1 MSLKRW
7 DGSSWVV
14 VAGSRPGPQGP
25 QGATGPA
32 GQNATIS
39 IGTVDTTSSGT
50 NATVT
55 NSGTATAAIL
65 NFQIPRGAT
74 GQQGVQGIQ
83 GVAGVR
89 GSLHYTGVNAPT
101 SLNPAPSGLLGND
114 TYLATSTGNW
124 YTYDASGSGAWS
136 LSGNIKGATG
146 QQGVQGVQGVA
157 GVRGSLHYT
166 GVNAPTSLNPAPSG
180 LLGNDTYLATS
191 TGNWY
196 VYDASGQGSWSLGGN
211 IKGPTGSQGP
221 KGDTG
226 ATGPSG
232 SVLANELYAKTA
244 AWEVDALC
252 NLGIY
257 WPVHTSSLT
266 QTQLNSRFAASS
278 FLF

>member
-25 QGATGPA
+25 QGVQGPA
-32 GQNATIS
+32 GTNATIS
-39 IGTVDTTSSGT
+39 VGTVDTTSSGT
-50 NATVT
+50 NATIT

-74 GQQGVQGIQ
+74 GQQGNQGIQ
-83 GVAGVR
+83 GIAGVR
-89 GSLHYTGVNAPT
+89 GSLHYTGINAPT
-101 SLNPAPSGLLGND
+101 DSAPAK
-114 TYLATSTGNW
+114 A
-124 YTYDASGSGAWS
+124 
-136 LSGNIKGATG
+136 
-146 QQGVQGVQGVA
+146 
-157 GVRGSLHYT
+157 
-166 GVNAPTSLNPAPSG
+166 G

-196 VYDASGQGSWSLGGN
+196 VYDASGVGTWSLGGN
-211 IKGPTGSQGP
+211 IKGPTGAQGV

-257 WPVHTSSLT
+257 WPINTSSLT
-266 QTQLNSRFAASS
+266 VTQLNSRFAASS

>member
-32 GQNATIS
+32 GTNATIS
-39 IGTVDTTSSGT
+39 VGTVDTTSSGT
-50 NATVT
+50 NATIT

-74 GQQGVQGIQ
+74 GQQGTQGIQ

-89 GSLHYTGVNAPT
+89 GSLNYTGTNAPT
-101 SLNPAPSGLLGND
+101 STSPAK
-114 TYLATSTGNW
+114 A
-124 YTYDASGSGAWS
+124 
-136 LSGNIKGATG
+136 
-146 QQGVQGVQGVA
+146 
-157 GVRGSLHYT
+157 
-166 GVNAPTSLNPAPSG
+166 G

-196 VYDASGQGSWSLGGN
+196 VYDASGAGTWSLQGN
-211 IKGPTGSQGP
+211 IKGPTGATGA

-244 AWEVDALC
+244 AWEVDVLC

-257 WPVHTSSLT
+257 YPKYTTTLT